1 MRPSAHPLLR
11 WLPWLCALLL
21 WAWLAPAFAQS
32 RAWLDRDRIA
42 LDETVVLLVDID
54 VNSAR
59 GLPDLETAIRD
70 FRMIDQ
76 RINQQ
81 MTTVNGEIRL
91 RVLMALTLKPQ
102 RQGEIEIPEFRIG
115 SDRVGPLRLT
125 VLPPKAAP
133 PPAPPTSGA
142 ASTDPARAAA
152 LPEVF
157 IDSRIETAAPYV
169 QQSVGYTVWL
179 YYDMN
184 LMLSG
189 RLDQDSPDG
198 ARLQRIGDDT
208 QSMRQIGQ
216 RIYNVVERRY
226 LLIPERSGAVNVPG
240 MRFIGR
246 GGGLFGGGAGEV
258 RARGRDA
265 ALQVR
270 PIPANAAQPWLP
282 LRGLRL
288 RWLEAPRS
296 LRAGEAARITIEAV
310 ADGAV
315 AAQLPALNLQ
325 VGDDAQ
331 VFPEAV
337 QPDERFV
344 DGRSRVTAV
353 RSFSVLPARDG
364 TLRIAGPRIA
374 WWDVEAGVARI
385 AALPD
390 LVLPVAAAGTAATGH
405 APAAAEQVAAP
416 AYDWRPQRIWLWM
429 LLPLSALCAVS
440 LLWVWRQWS
449 LRRRPA
455 PAAPPPA
462 AATAQDLQTWIR
474 ALQRGDRAEIAR
486 LLCAMATPPAADLDE
501 VRARLV
507 DPAQREAVT
516 ALQRA
521 RWGRGDPSGAI
532 AAMRAAF
539 AHGPRWRAPP
549 VAAATPLPLPL
560 PPLYPH

>member
-1 MRPSAHPLLR
+1 MPRPAHR
-11 WLPWLCALLL
+11 WSRALLWLGALAL
-21 WAWLAPAFAQS
+21 WACLAPAFAQS

-42 LDETVVLLVDID
+42 MDETVVLHIDID

-59 GLPDLETAIRD
+59 GLPDLLTATEGFHIV
-70 FRMIDQ
+70 DQ
-76 RINQQ
+76 RLDQQ
-81 MTTVNGEIRL
+81 TTSVNGEIRL
-91 RVLMALTLKPQ
+91 RVRMALSLRPQ

-125 VLPPKAAP
+125 VLPPRALP
-133 PPAPPTSGA
+133 PPVASSPGA
-142 ASTDPARAAA
+142 SSPDRASADA
-152 LPEVF
+152 LPDVF
-157 IDSRIETAAPYV
+157 IDSRIETATPHV
-169 QQSVGYTVWL
+169 QQTVGYTVWL
-179 YYDMN
+179 YYEMD

-189 RLDQDSPDG
+189 RLDQDPPEG
-198 ARLQRIGDDT
+198 ARLQRIGEDT
-208 QSMRQIGQ
+208 QAVRQIGD
-216 RIYNVVERRY
+216 RLYNVVERRY
-226 LLIPERSGAVNVPG
+226 LLIPERSGGVTVPG
-240 MRFIGR
+240 MRLIGR
-246 GGGLFGGGAGEV
+246 SGGLFGGGGEV
-258 RARGRDA
+258 RVRGRDV

-288 RWLEAPRS
+288 RWLEAPPS
-296 LRAGEAARITIEAV
+296 LRAGEAARITVEVV

-315 AAQLPALNLQ
+315 SAQVPALNLQ
-325 VGDDAQ
+325 VGDEAQ
-331 VFPEAV
+331 VFPEAA
-337 QPDERFV
+337 QLDERFV
-344 DGRSRVTAV
+344 DGRSQVTAV

-374 WWDVEAGVARI
+374 WWDVEAGAART

-390 LVLPVAAAGTAATGH
+390 LVLQVAAAAAAAPGLAPSESEQTAAS
-405 APAAAEQVAAP
+405 

-449 LRRRPA
+449 LRRRPSGA
-455 PAAPPPA
+455 IAPPVA
-462 AATAQDLQTWIR
+462 VSAQDLQTWLR

-501 VRARLV
+501 VRGRLV

-521 RWGRGDPSGAI
+521 RWGRGDPSAAI

-549 VAAATPLPLPL
+549 MDDAVAMPL
-560 PPLYPH
+560 PPLYPR

>member
-1 MRPSAHPLLR
+1 MARPAYPLPRAL
-11 WLPWLCALLL
+11 LWLCALAL
-21 WAWLAPAFAQS
+21 WSCLAPAFAQS

-42 LDETVVLLVDID
+42 MDETVVLLVDID

-59 GLPDLETAIRD
+59 GLPDLGTAIRD
-70 FRMIDQ
+70 FRIIDQ
-76 RINQQ
+76 RLDQE
-81 MTTVNGEIRL
+81 MTTVDGEVRL
-91 RVLMALTLKPQ
+91 RVRMAMRLKPM
-102 RQGEIEIPEFRIG
+102 RQGEIEIPRFRIG

-125 VLPPKAAP
+125 VLPPRAAP
-133 PPAPPTSGA
+133 SPDPPPPDA
-142 ASTDPARAAA
+142 ASADAARADA

-157 IDSRIETAAPYV
+157 IESRIETVTPYV
-169 QQSVGYTVWL
+169 QQSVGYTVSL
-179 YYDMN
+179 HYDMN

-189 RLDQDSPDG
+189 NLEQDPPDG

-208 QSMRQIGQ
+208 QSMRQIGA
-216 RIYNVVERRY
+216 RFYNVVERRY
-226 LLIPERSGAVNVPG
+226 LLIPERSGAVTVPA
-240 MRFIGR
+240 MRLIGR
-246 GGGLFGGGAGEV
+246 GGGLFGGGGEV
-258 RARGRDA
+258 RVRGRDT

-270 PIPANAAQPWLP
+270 PIPANAPQPWLP

-288 RWLEAPRS
+288 RWLEAPQS
-296 LRAGEAARITIEAV
+296 LRVGEAARITIEAV

-315 AAQLPALNLQ
+315 AAQMPALNLQ

-344 DGRSRVTAV
+344 DGRSQVTAV

-374 WWDVEAGVARI
+374 WWDVEAGVART

-390 LVLPVAAAGTAATGH
+390 LVLPVAAATAA
-405 APAAAEQVAAP
+405 APGLAPPGAEQAAVA

-449 LRRRPA
+449 LRRGPA
-455 PAAPPPA
+455 QAVAPPA
-462 AATAQDLQTWIR
+462 AAPPQDLQMWIR

-486 LLCAMATPPAADLDE
+486 LLCAMATPPASDLDQ
-501 VRARLV
+501 VRARLI
-507 DPAQREAVT
+507 DPAQRDAVT

-521 RWGRGDPSGAI
+521 RWGRGDPAAAI

-539 AHGPRWRAPP
+539 AHGPRWRAAP
-549 VAAATPLPLPL
+549 VLPAAPLPL

>member
-1 MRPSAHPLLR
+1 MPRPAHPLPRAL
-11 WLPWLCALLL
+11 LWLCALAL
-21 WAWLAPAFAQS
+21 WACLAPAFAQS

-42 LDETVVLLVDID
+42 MDDTVVLLIDID

-59 GLPDLETAIRD
+59 GLPDLMAATRD
-70 FRMIDQ
+70 FHMIDQ
-76 RINQQ
+76 RIDQE
-81 MTTVNGEIRL
+81 TAWVNGEVRL
-91 RVLMALTLKPQ
+91 RVRMALRLKPM
-102 RQGEIEIPEFRIG
+102 RQGEIEIPRFRIG
-115 SDRVGPLRLT
+115 SDSVGPLRLT
-125 VLPPKAAP
+125 VLPPRAVPSPGLP
-133 PPAPPTSGA
+133 PPDA
-142 ASTDPARAAA
+142 ASPDAARAGA
-152 LPEVF
+152 LPDVF
-157 IDSRIETAAPYV
+157 IDSRIETVTPYV
-169 QQSVGYTVWL
+169 QQSVGYTVSL
-179 YYDMN
+179 HYDMN

-189 RLDQDSPDG
+189 NLEQDPPDG
-198 ARLQRIGDDT
+198 ASLQRIGDDT
-208 QSMRQIGQ
+208 QSMRQIGE
-216 RIYNVVERRY
+216 RLYNVVERRY
-226 LLIPERSGAVNVPG
+226 LLIPERSGAVTVPA
-240 MRFIGR
+240 MRMIGR
-246 GGGLFGGGAGEV
+246 SGGLFGGRSEV
-258 RARGRDA
+258 RVRGRDI

-270 PIPANAAQPWLP
+270 PIPADAPQPWLP

-315 AAQLPALNLQ
+315 AAQMPALELQ

-344 DGRSRVTAV
+344 DGRSQVTAV

-364 TLRIAGPRIA
+364 TLRIAGPRIV
-374 WWDVEAGVARI
+374 WWDVEAGIART

-390 LVLPVAAAGTAATGH
+390 LVLPVAAASAA
-405 APAAAEQVAAP
+405 APGLAPPGAEQVAAP

-429 LLPLSALCAVS
+429 LLPLWALGAVS

-455 PAAPPPA
+455 QAVVPPA
-462 AATAQDLQTWIR
+462 GVSAQDLQTWIR

-486 LLCAMATPPAADLDE
+486 VLCAMATPPASDLDE
-501 VRARLV
+501 VRARLA
-507 DPAQREAVT
+507 DPAQRDAVT

-521 RWGRGDPSGAI
+521 RWGRGDPAAAI

-539 AHGPRWRAPP
+539 AHGPRWRASSVRLAPTPP
-549 VAAATPLPLPL
+549 LR
-560 PPLYPH
+560 PLYPQ

>member
-1 MRPSAHPLLR
+1 
-11 WLPWLCALLL
+11 
-21 WAWLAPAFAQS
+21 
-32 RAWLDRDRIA
+32 
-42 LDETVVLLVDID
+42 
-54 VNSAR
+54 
-59 GLPDLETAIRD
+59 
-70 FRMIDQ
+70 
-76 RINQQ
+76 
-81 MTTVNGEIRL
+81 
-91 RVLMALTLKPQ
+91 
-102 RQGEIEIPEFRIG
+102 
-115 SDRVGPLRLT
+115 
-125 VLPPKAAP
+125 
-133 PPAPPTSGA
+133 
-142 ASTDPARAAA
+142 
-152 LPEVF
+152 
-157 IDSRIETAAPYV
+157 
-169 QQSVGYTVWL
+169 VGYTVSL
-179 YYDMN
+179 HYDMN

-189 RLDQDSPDG
+189 DLEQDPPDG

-208 QSMRQIGQ
+208 QSMRQIGE

-226 LLIPERSGAVNVPG
+226 LLIPERSGAVTVPA
-240 MRFIGR
+240 MRMIGR
-246 GGGLFGGGAGEV
+246 SGGLFGGRSEV
-258 RARGRDA
+258 RVRGRDV

-270 PIPANAAQPWLP
+270 PIPADAPQPWLP

-288 RWLEAPRS
+288 RWLEAPRD

-315 AAQLPALNLQ
+315 AAQMPALDLQ
-325 VGDDAQ
+325 VGEDAQ

-344 DGRSRVTAV
+344 DGRSQVTAV

-364 TLRIAGPRIA
+364 TLRIAGPRIV
-374 WWDVEAGVARI
+374 WWDVEAGIART

-390 LVLPVAAAGTAATGH
+390 LVLPVAAASAAAPGQ
-405 APAAAEQVAAP
+405 APAGADQVAAP

-449 LRRRPA
+449 LRRRPVQA
-455 PAAPPPA
+455 VVPPA
-462 AATAQDLQTWIR
+462 GASPQDLQTWIR

-486 LLCAMATPPAADLDE
+486 VLRAMATPPASDLDE

-507 DPAQREAVT
+507 DPAQRDAVT

-521 RWGRGDPSGAI
+521 RWGRGDPAAAI

-539 AHGPRWRAPP
+539 AQGPRWRASSVRLAPP
-549 VAAATPLPLPL
+549 TPL